1 MKKGIKTVCYDEELG
16 IEAYWFE
23 GIIQPFPNHFHD
35 YYVIGFIESGSRC
48 LSCKNKEYAIKAG
61 DVLLFNPNDNHG
73 CSQIGNEA
81 LDYREINIP
90 SDVMFSLVKEFT
102 RKDIVPVFTENVIY
116 DNELKNSVKLL
127 HKMLMEEA
135 ESFEKEELLYLL
147 VSMLVE
153 RYLEDNRVMLP
164 ECSEHI
170 EFACRFMENNYSE
183 SISLNQLC
191 EYSRLGKSTLLREF
205 TKLKGVT
212 PYRYLQSVRIG
223 KAKELLEKG
232 ISPVD
237 AAL

>member
-102 RKDIVPVFTENVIY
+102 RKDIVPVG
-116 DNELKNSVKLL
+116 
-127 HKMLMEEA
+127 
-135 ESFEKEELLYLL
+135 
-147 VSMLVE
+147 
-153 RYLEDNRVMLP
+153 R
-164 ECSEHI
+164 
-170 EFACRFMENNYSE
+170 
-183 SISLNQLC
+183 
-191 EYSRLGKSTLLREF
+191 
-205 TKLKGVT
+205 
-212 PYRYLQSVRIG
+212 
-223 KAKELLEKG
+223 
-232 ISPVD
+232 
-237 AAL
+237 

>member
-135 ESFEKEELLYLL
+135 ESFEKEELLY
-147 VSMLVE
+147 
-153 RYLEDNRVMLP
+153 
-164 ECSEHI
+164 
-170 EFACRFMENNYSE
+170 
-183 SISLNQLC
+183 
-191 EYSRLGKSTLLREF
+191 
-205 TKLKGVT
+205 
-212 PYRYLQSVRIG
+212 
-223 KAKELLEKG
+223 
-232 ISPVD
+232 
-237 AAL
+237 